1 MLMRSLNKTEKLMLL
16 LVVILLLAAL
26 YFLLVHQ
33 PVQNRI
39 QTLNGEIEDQELKLQ
54 TATMKAKKYM
64 DMKKALE
71 NSKAQGGDLPYV
83 PDYDNEVE
91 LLAELHNILS
101 GMKPKLENPIVEFNA
116 GDRIAIRSIHFT
128 FTAPDYAQARER
140 VEALSHTKYRSLMD
154 SLSIAPSDDEEG
166 DISWIDS
173 RLMDGDDY
181 VRGIHEGPQ
190 KVTGTITFY
199 EMLSKEQAAAL
210 KAETE
215 TESEPE
221 SESTTTESEQE

>member
-16 LVVILLLAAL
+16 VVVILLLAAL

-39 QTLNGEIEDQELKLQ
+39 QELNGQMEEQEIKLQ
-54 TATMKAKKYM
+54 AATVKAKKYM
-64 DMKKALE
+64 DMKNALE
-71 NSKAQGGDLPYV
+71 KSKAQGGELAYV

-116 GDRIAIRSIHFT
+116 EDRIAIRSIHFT

-154 SLSIAPSDDEEG
+154 SLSIAPSEDGEG
-166 DISWIDS
+166 DIYW
-173 RLMDGDDY
+173 MDAHRSEGPEY
-181 VRGIHEGPQ
+181 IRGIHEGPQ
-190 KVTGTITFY
+190 QVTGTITFY
-199 EMLSKEQAAAL
+199 EMLSKEQADAL
-210 KAETE
+210 KPAP
-215 TESEPE
+215 EPE
-221 SESTTTESEQE
+221 SETESGGEQE